1 MALVN
6 IKIEGIPYRVEAG
19 LTILEAAK
27 KCGYEIPS
35 LCAFNHGEC
44 SQGSCRVC
52 LVEVKGARGLV
63 ASCVYP
69 VNEGMEIIISTL
81 THFRDEYLAHIVDKT
96 CPAKVCKNLI
106 HYTVILDKCV
116 SCGRCAKA
124 CPVGAIYKTD
134 YIAPT
139 NKFASWQIDDSKCI
153 KCGSCLATCKLKAII
168 KE

>member
-1 MALVN
+1 ML
-6 IKIEGIPYRVEAG
+6 PEAW
-19 LTILEAAK
+19 A
-27 KCGYEIPS
+27 
-35 LCAFNHGEC
+35 LCALGQTAAN
-44 SQGSCRVC
+44 
-52 LVEVKGARGLV
+52 
-63 ASCVYP
+63 P
-69 VNEGMEIIISTL
+69 IMSTL
-81 THFRDEYLAHIVDKT
+81 KHFRHEYLAHIQDKT

-106 HYTVILDKCV
+106 NYTIILDKCV

-139 NKFASWQIDDSKCI
+139 NKFPSWQIDNDKCI